1 MITDINEFAYAVH
14 ENAIEKGFHPT
25 DESEDQFIA
34 NQCNNMHAE
43 ITELWDAF
51 RSDTQYQWCDK
62 AAKMRELG
70 LTPIDCAQEEL
81 ADIIIRALDV
91 SERIGINIVVA
102 LNSKHEYNKTRPYKH
117 GKKN

>member
-1 MITDINEFAYAVH
+1 
-14 ENAIEKGFHPT
+14 
-25 DESEDQFIA
+25 
-34 NQCNNMHAE
+34 MHAE

-51 RSDTQYQWCDK
+51 RSDTQYQLCDK
-62 AAKMRELG
+62 AAKMQDLG
-70 LTPIDCAQEEL
+70 LTPLDCTEEEL

-91 SERIGINIVVA
+91 SQRLGVNIVEA